1 MLIFLKIIYFKSD
14 ERGILDVLENKIFF
28 AVQPWWE
35 DF

>member
-1 MLIFLKIIYFKSD
+1 MYLKSD
-14 ERGILDVLENKIFF
+14 ERGILDVLENKIVF

>member
-1 MLIFLKIIYFKSD
+1 MYFKSD

-28 AVQPWWE
+28 AVQPWLE